1 MYKKPVKR
9 LKINFLGCQSDVN
22 QVCSRLFAVVR
33 RGVSLFH
40 VVSVLKNRKKI
51 IFLWLLA
58 VWLRFVSTRQYL

>member
-1 MYKKPVKR
+1 MYKKPVQR

-40 VVSVLKNRKKI
+40 VVSVLKNRKKNYI
-51 IFLWLLA
+51 SLAIGSVVTFL
-58 VWLRFVSTRQYL
+58 